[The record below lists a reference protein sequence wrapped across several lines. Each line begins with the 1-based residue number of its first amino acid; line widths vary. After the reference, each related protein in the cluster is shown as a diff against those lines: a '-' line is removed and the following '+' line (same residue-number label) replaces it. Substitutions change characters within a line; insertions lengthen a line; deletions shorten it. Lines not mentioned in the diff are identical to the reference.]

1 MSRPPRLRR
10 RSRMRGSSEFRM
22 RSGFVL
28 IAIVLSF
35 FAARLV
41 QLQGLDPEQYAE
53 MAAAEGSVTVTLP
66 AERGDILDR
75 NGEPLADSADGLMV
89 VADPAMT
96 AAKAPE
102 LAKFLAH
109 RLGVDYFRTLER
121 LRVEDSR
128 FQYIARQVPARV
140 ANEVLADARE
150 LAADA
155 MEAAEKAKQDG
166 DEEARDEHEAVADAY
181 GGLATRRDPVRVY
194 PVRDVAAN
202 LVGFLGTPNPDGS
215 AKPSA
220 GFEATFNTHLAGTD
234 GEARYQAAAGN
245 KLPLGDNTVVEA
257 VDGQDLQ
264 TTIDRDLQFF
274 TQRVIRQTVR
284 QAGGDSGIAVVMD
297 SRTGDVLALA
307 DDPTYDASRPQDYD
321 EDAYKSRAMTDVY
334 EPGSVQKVL
343 TLSALIDAGK
353 VTARTKL
360 RVPGSLA
367 RQDRVIG
374 DWFDHGLIKL
384 TLAGVI
390 AKSSNIGTVLAAD
403 KFQDGQL
410 RDYLTRFGLGERT
423 NIGVGGETAGLLP
436 DPSVWTSQTQDR
448 IAFGQSLSVNAVQM
462 TAAVNTIANGGVRVD
477 PSLILGSAVTEDGDE
492 VGTDVATTRRV
503 VSEDAAHQMTLMME
517 RVLDPEDGVAPAAAV
532 PGYRVAGKTGT
543 AQRVGE
549 DCGCYDGT
557 FTVSFAGFAPAD
569 DPRFTIYVVVQNP
582 RNGGGGGS
590 VAGPAFSRLMGY
602 ALRRYAVPPTG
613 TPASRL
619 PVEW

>member
-1 MSRPPRLRR
+1 
-10 RSRMRGSSEFRM
+10 MRGSSEFRM